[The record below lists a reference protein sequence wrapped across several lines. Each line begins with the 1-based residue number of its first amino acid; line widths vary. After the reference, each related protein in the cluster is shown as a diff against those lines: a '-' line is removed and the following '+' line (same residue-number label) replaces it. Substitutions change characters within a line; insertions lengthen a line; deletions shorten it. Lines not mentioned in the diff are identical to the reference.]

1 MLLQNFKKNKITC
14 IAIFLTCICAF
25 TSCNHEADPVVNTGN
40 VSAITCTSA
49 ICGGYV
55 MDNGASV
62 SVRGVCYNTD
72 GHPDIN
78 DYHTTDGSGSGV
90 FTSHLTG
97 LTPNTTYYVRAY
109 AGNSNGL
116 FYGEELSFTTN
127 SDGDT
132 PDDPDIP
139 AGALAGLF
147 SISPSQQVR
156 FSQGNLQY
164 QASTNTWRF
173 AANQWDCIG
182 SANSNISPSYDGWID
197 LFGWGTSGCN
207 DKHPWMTSEMQT
219 DYGDNQNNIS
229 NTNYDWGK
237 YNPISNGGGQAGLW
251 RTPSSSELNYMIY
264 HRPNA
269 ENLYSMGLI
278 NGWHGLI
285 ILPDACVLPN
295 GVSFTPAYKQFTND
309 VNSYTLEEWALLEG
323 VGAVF
328 LPVAGVRKGTSVSEV
343 DESGYYW
350 STDILTPES
359 GAKEMWFGRMYI
371 YYNPGIGGSFDRSK
385 GISVRLV
392 ADVINK

>member
-55 MDNGASV
+55 IDNGASV

-78 DYHTTDGSGSGV
+78 DYHTTDGSGIGA

-109 AGNSNGL
+109 VGNSNGL

-127 SDGDT
+127 PDGDT

-182 SANSNISPSYDGWID
+182 SANSNISPSYDG
-197 LFGWGTSGCN
+197 
-207 DKHPWMTSEMQT
+207 
-219 DYGDNQNNIS
+219 
-229 NTNYDWGK
+229 
-237 YNPISNGGGQAGLW
+237 
-251 RTPSSSELNYMIY
+251 
-264 HRPNA
+264 
-269 ENLYSMGLI
+269 
-278 NGWHGLI
+278 
-285 ILPDACVLPN
+285 
-295 GVSFTPAYKQFTND
+295 
-309 VNSYTLEEWALLEG
+309 
-323 VGAVF
+323 
-328 LPVAGVRKGTSVSEV
+328 SVWL
-343 DESGYYW
+343 GN
-350 STDILTPES
+350 
-359 GAKEMWFGRMYI
+359 K
-371 YYNPGIGGSFDRSK
+371 
-385 GISVRLV
+385 RL
-392 ADVINK
+392 